1 MKNKYDISLFL
12 LAMGLAVAFVVAAS
26 SFAGALD
33 N

>member
-1 MKNKYDISLFL
+1 MKNRYDVFLFL
-12 LAMGLAVAFVVAAS
+12 LAMGLAIAFVVAAS

>member
-1 MKNKYDISLFL
+1 MRNKYVISLFL
-12 LAMGLAVAFVVAAS
+12 LAMVLAVAFVVTAA

>member
-1 MKNKYDISLFL
+1 MKNRYDVFLFL
-12 LAMGLAVAFVVAAS
+12 LAMGMAIAFVVAAS